1 MQGFFVALISEERT
15 VSFPTDSE
23 TIQGIPSI
31 GVDALRA
38 NLDDPGLTVIDVRP
52 IAAYNGCRL
61 GAETRGG
68 HIPGARAFPIA
79 WLDAQESAETARLLA
94 DKGATAG
101 RAIVVY
107 GHGRDDAG
115 RLAARLIDDGLPAS
129 VLEGGY
135 AAWAA
140 DEANPVDKLRYHERL
155 VHVGWL

>member
-1 MQGFFVALISEERT
+1 M
-15 VSFPTDSE
+15 SFPTDNE

-52 IAAYNGCRL
+52 IAAYNGWRL

-107 GHGRDDAG
+107 GHGARRRRPAG
-115 RLAARLIDDGLPAS
+115 RAG
-129 VLEGGY
+129 
-135 AAWAA
+135 
-140 DEANPVDKLRYHERL
+140 
-155 VHVGWL
+155 